1 MIAAESIMAAIV
13 PPETRV
19 GLMVLQVVVLSGL
32 LWGCVADVIS
42 PSLGLKCDRVNFRA
56 SIYLAQL
63 TKLRLFQKT
72 DHFFPDSKRLD

>member
-32 LWGCVADVIS
+32 LWGCNQSISKAQKVI
-42 PSLGLKCDRVNFRA
+42 GLISELN
-56 SIYLAQL
+56 III
-63 TKLRLFQKT
+63 
-72 DHFFPDSKRLD
+72 

>member
-32 LWGCVADVIS
+32 LWGYMAGVIS
-42 PSLGLKCDRVNFRA
+42 PC
-56 SIYLAQL
+56 
-63 TKLRLFQKT
+63 LRLK
-72 DHFFPDSKRLD
+72 K

>member
-32 LWGCVADVIS
+32 LWGCNQSIS
-42 PSLGLKCDRVNFRA
+42 KAQKVVGLISELKIHCNINF
-56 SIYLAQL
+56 S
-63 TKLRLFQKT
+63 
-72 DHFFPDSKRLD
+72 

>member
-32 LWGCVADVIS
+32 LWGCNKSISKAQKVI
-42 PSLGLKCDRVNFRA
+42 GLISELNM
-56 SIYLAQL
+56 I
-63 TKLRLFQKT
+63 
-72 DHFFPDSKRLD
+72 